1 MSGIVPDKGELT
13 MESNNKTLIASIT
26 LIVGL
31 VIGGGV
37 GYASGYNM
45 QPNTES
51 NSNAAM
57 SSETETKEGVLVGG
71 ALMVRD
77 KDIVDNAAEADNVT
91 TVVSLVKLA
100 GLVDTLKSQGPF
112 TVFAPNNDAFA
123 KLDPATVESLQKPE
137 NVEMLKTILT
147 YHVVPGTY
155 TSAALKAMAAKGE
168 TLMTVQGQVLKPV
181 VDGNMVWVEDVS
193 GGKSEV
199 ETADVISSNGVTHV
213 IKSVLMPKS

>member
-1 MSGIVPDKGELT
+1 MIRSKGDISMNGKAGIT
-13 MESNNKTLIASIT
+13 AIA

-31 VIGGGV
+31 VAGGAG
-37 GYASGYNM
+37 GYAIGVMNM
-45 QPNTES
+45 QNDDS
-51 NSNAAM
+51 SASM
-57 SSETETKEGVLVGG
+57 STSKTETKEGVTVGG

-77 KDIVDNAAEADNVT
+77 KDIVDNAVEASNVT
-91 TVVSLVKLA
+91 TVVSLVKMA
-100 GLVDTLKSQGPF
+100 GLVDTLKSEGPF

-123 KLDPATVESLQKPE
+123 KLPSETVASLQKPE
-137 NVEMLKTILT
+137 NVGMLKTVLT

-155 TSAALKAMAAKGE
+155 TSAALKAMAMKGE
-168 TLMTVQGQVLKPV
+168 TLTSVQGQMLTPV
-181 VDGNMVWVEDVS
+181 IENGNVYIQDAT

>member
-1 MSGIVPDKGELT
+1 M
-13 MESNNKTLIASIT
+13 NKTGITAIA

-31 VIGGGV
+31 VVGGV
-37 GYASGYNM
+37 GGYATGAMNM
-45 QPNTES
+45 QKDDNTSSMSQTKTES
-51 NSNAAM
+51 
-57 SSETETKEGVLVGG
+57 KEGVMVGG

-77 KDIVDNAAEADNVT
+77 KDIVDNAVEADNVT

-100 GLVDTLKSQGPF
+100 GLVDTLKSEGPF
-112 TVFAPNNDAFA
+112 TVFAPNNDAFG
-123 KLDPATVESLQKPE
+123 KLPAETVASLQQPE
-137 NVEMLKTILT
+137 NVETLKTILT

-155 TSAALKAMAAKGE
+155 TSAALKAMAMKGE
-168 TLMTVQGQVLKPV
+168 TLTSVQGQMLTPV
-181 VDGNMVWVEDVS
+181 IEGGKVYVQDAM

>member
-1 MSGIVPDKGELT
+1 MNGKAGIT
-13 MESNNKTLIASIT
+13 AIA

-31 VIGGGV
+31 VAGGAG
-37 GYASGYNM
+37 GYAIGVMNM
-45 QPNTES
+45 QNDDS
-51 NSNAAM
+51 SASM
-57 SSETETKEGVLVGG
+57 STSKTETKEGVTVGG

-77 KDIVDNAAEADNVT
+77 KDIVDNAVEASNVT
-91 TVVSLVKLA
+91 TVVSLVKMA
-100 GLVDTLKSQGPF
+100 GLVDTLKSEGPF

-123 KLDPATVESLQKPE
+123 KLPSETVASLQKPE
-137 NVEMLKTILT
+137 NVGMLKTVLT

-155 TSAALKAMAAKGE
+155 TSAALKAMAMKGE
-168 TLMTVQGQVLKPV
+168 TLTSVQGQMLTPV
-181 VDGNMVWVEDVS
+181 IENGNVYIQDAT